1 MAIAMTRNFVWKE
14 MYKYTEPG
22 INAEGV
28 RVYPFNRSFPID
40 VSFHKVS
47 GPRLVRLNRHEFL
60 EIMYIYSGK
69 TKIQVRD
76 RILPTKAGDLVVVGP
91 NLYHRILY
99 KPNDDV
105 RLVSMNFQPEIARSG
120 KMAGEEEY
128 YLSPFLC
135 QGSDFPHVISKS
147 ENLPEEVFD
156 HIVKIHRELPASSLL
171 NRMAIRT
178 YLKMILFML
187 FKYYANHFGSLEML
201 DRERKN
207 LQRLRPVFDLLEQ
220 NFSQPIKVEDAARHC
235 AMSTSHFM
243 RFFKMTVGQT
253 FRSYL
258 ISFRVAK
265 AQHML
270 MNNELSIAEI
280 SQEMGFCSQSYFG
293 EVFKALVG
301 TTPRTYRCRRLA

>member
-1 MAIAMTRNFVWKE
+1 MPGNFVWKE

-28 RVYPFNRSFPID
+28 RVYPFDRSFPID
-40 VSFHKVS
+40 VSFHRVS

-76 RILPTKAGDLVVVGP
+76 RVLSAKAGDLVVVGP

-99 KPNDDV
+99 KASDDV
-105 RLVSMNFQPEIARSG
+105 RLVSMNFQPEVARSG

-135 QGSDFPHVISKS
+135 QGSDFPHVISNS
-147 ENLPEEVFD
+147 ENLPQEVFS
-156 HIVKIHRELPASSLL
+156 HIVNIHKELPARTLL
-171 NRMAIRT
+171 SRMAIRT
-178 YLKMILFML
+178 YLKMILFIL
-187 FKYYANHFGSLEML
+187 FKYYANHFGSREML
-201 DRERKN
+201 YQERKN
-207 LQRLRPVFDLLEQ
+207 LQRLQPVFELLEE
-220 NFSQPIKVEDAARHC
+220 NFSQPIKVQDAARCC
-235 AMSTSHFM
+235 AMSASHFM

-270 MNNELSIAEI
+270 INDEVSLAEI

-301 TTPRTYRCRRLA
+301 TTPRTYRCRRIA

>member
-1 MAIAMTRNFVWKE
+1 MAQTIAGNFVWKE
-14 MYKYTEPG
+14 MYKNTEPG

-28 RVYPFNRSFPID
+28 RVYPFDRSFPID
-40 VSFHKVS
+40 VGFHKAS

-105 RLVSMNFQPEIARSG
+105 KLVSMNFQPEIARSG

-147 ENLPEEVFD
+147 ENLPGEVFD
-156 HIVKIHRELPASSLL
+156 HMVKIYRELPASTLL

-178 YLKMILFML
+178 NLKIILFML
-187 FKYYANHFGSLEML
+187 FKYYSNNFGSLEML

-207 LQRLRPVFDLLEQ
+207 LQRLQPVFDLLEQ
-220 NFSQPIKVEDAARHC
+220 NFDQPIKVEDAARRC
-235 AMSTSHFM
+235 AMSASHFM

-265 AQHML
+265 EHHM
-270 MNNELSIAEI
+270 MMSDEVSIA
-280 SQEMGFCSQSYFG
+280 
-293 EVFKALVG
+293 
-301 TTPRTYRCRRLA
+301 